1 MGVFTYRLRRNL
13 IGPIAL
19 RWKVKKKK
27 KKYEQTNTNLF
38 NLLMCDYT

>member
-1 MGVFTYRLRRNL
+1 MGVFAHRLRRNL

-19 RWKVKKKK
+19 HWKVKKKK
-27 KKYEQTNTNLF
+27 KYKQTNNNLF